1 MSSPDSVTERSTP
14 MVSTM
19 VVTMSLV
26 ASSQFVVSVIL
37 EPSALW
43 YVPTPPP
50 SGYETLSVRA

>member
-1 MSSPDSVTERSTP
+1 